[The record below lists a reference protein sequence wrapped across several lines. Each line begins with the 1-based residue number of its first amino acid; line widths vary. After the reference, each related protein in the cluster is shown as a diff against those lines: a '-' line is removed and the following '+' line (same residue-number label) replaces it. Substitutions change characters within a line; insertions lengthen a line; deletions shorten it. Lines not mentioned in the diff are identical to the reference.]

1 MNKHGSD
8 QVLCLQV
15 TLLNIVVDLF
25 HLIAR
30 KICKDAS
37 DNCRK
42 YVNADA
48 QACSNDEFVWHT
60 CPKTCG
66 YCKQIEGNHMGFFL
80 ELYCIQLECK
90 LKTGPIK
97 KKINCYVDYK

>member
-48 QACSNDEFVWHT
+48 QACTNDEFVWHT
-60 CPKTCG
+60 CPETCG
-66 YCKQIEGNHMGFFL
+66 YCNQIDGNH
-80 ELYCIQLECK
+80 I
-90 LKTGPIK
+90 
-97 KKINCYVDYK
+97 